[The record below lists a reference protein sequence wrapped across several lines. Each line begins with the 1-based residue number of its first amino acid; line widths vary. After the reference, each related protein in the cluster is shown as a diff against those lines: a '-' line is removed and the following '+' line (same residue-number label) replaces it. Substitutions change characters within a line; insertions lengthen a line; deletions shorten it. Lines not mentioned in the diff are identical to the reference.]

1 MSSNSLKNKSWL
13 PYVAAVSGAFI
24 TYFSMYAFRKPYTAG
39 SYEGLELWGIDYKI
53 VLVITQVVGY
63 TLSKFI
69 GIKVVSELK
78 PGRRIAYVLSL
89 IAVAW
94 IALLL
99 FGLIPYPYNFICLF
113 FNGLPLGMI
122 WGIVFAFLEG
132 RRQTELLAA
141 GMASSFIVASGFV
154 KSVGSSLVLDGMS
167 EFWMPFVTGAIFIPS
182 LLLGV
187 WLLSKVPPPDA
198 DDESQRIKRR
208 PMTKAERKAF
218 FLTFAPGIV
227 LVTAIYMALNAFRD
241 FRDNFAVD
249 LWKGLGYAE
258 APEIMTQSEIPIAI
272 AVLLIAGTMIF
283 VRSNRIGFFMN
294 MYVIA
299 IGGLIAIGT
308 TYLFQQ
314 GSLGPAAWMIAV
326 GFAMYLPYMFYHTM
340 FLERWIALFRYTSNI
355 GFLMYICDSFG
366 YLGSVAVMLYKD
378 LFFKELSWVSF
389 FVKISY
395 GMGFI
400 AVSLSVLA
408 FIYFK
413 WKHRQLKRSL
423 A

>member
-1 MSSNSLKNKSWL
+1 
-13 PYVAAVSGAFI
+13 
-24 TYFSMYAFRKPYTAG
+24 
-39 SYEGLELWGIDYKI
+39 
-53 VLVITQVVGY
+53 
-63 TLSKFI
+63 
-69 GIKVVSELK
+69 
-78 PGRRIAYVLSL
+78 
-89 IAVAW
+89 
-94 IALLL
+94 
-99 FGLIPYPYNFICLF
+99 
-113 FNGLPLGMI
+113 
-122 WGIVFAFLEG
+122 
-132 RRQTELLAA
+132 
-141 GMASSFIVASGFV
+141 
-154 KSVGSSLVLDGMS
+154 
-167 EFWMPFVTGAIFIPS
+167 MPFVTGAIFIPS

-208 PMTKAERKAF
+208 PITKAERKAF

-299 IGGLIAIGT
+299 MGGLIAIGT

-340 FLERWIALFRYTSNI
+340 FLERWISLFRYTSNI

-378 LFFKELSWVSF
+378 FFFKELSWVSF

-400 AVSLSVLA
+400 AVSLSMLA

-413 WKHRQLKRSL
+413 WKHRQLKMSL

>member
-1 MSSNSLKNKSWL
+1 MTLGFHKNKSWL
-13 PYVAAVSGAFI
+13 PYLAAVSGAFI
-24 TYFSMYAFRKPYTAG
+24 TYFSMYAFRKPFTASTYG
-39 SYEGLELWGIDYKI
+39 DLELWGVDYKI
-53 VLVITQVVGY
+53 ILVITQVVGY

-78 PGRRIAYVLSL
+78 PGRRILYVLSL
-89 IAVAW
+89 ISVAW
-94 IALLL
+94 IALLF

-132 RRQTELLAA
+132 RKQTELLAA

-154 KSVGSSLVLDGMS
+154 KTVGNKLILDGVN
-167 EFWMPFVTGAIFIPS
+167 EFWMPFLTGAIFIPS
-182 LLLGV
+182 LLIGL
-187 WLLSKVPPPDA
+187 WLLSKVPPPSEE
-198 DDESQRIKRR
+198 DESKRIKRL
-208 PMTKAERKAF
+208 PMSKSERKAF

-227 LVTAIYMALNAFRD
+227 LVTMIYMALNAFRD

-258 APEIMTQSEIPIAI
+258 APEIMTKSEIPIAI

-299 IGGLIAIGT
+299 LGGAIALAT

-314 GSLGPAAWMIAV
+314 GSLDPAAWMIAV

-378 LFFKELSWVSF
+378 FFFKELSWVNF

-395 GMGFI
+395 GMGFV
-400 AVSLSVLA
+400 ALGLSVLA
-408 FIYFK
+408 YIYFK
-413 WKHRQLKRSL
+413 WKYKKVKNVLT
-423 A
+423 